1 MTRFTTDH
9 LKTFV
14 TVIEYGTFDA
24 AADVLGVSPSA
35 ISQRVKTM
43 EQLAGKVLLQRT
55 NPVTPT
61 ASGQSV
67 LRIAR
72 QSEFLQLEL
81 ERELMGEG
89 GFQTVSIALNAD
101 SLATWFLEAIRT
113 LAQEDEIF
121 CDLRREGEFHS
132 SALLRTGEVMAAITS
147 QPGKIPG
154 CSVDYLGVAR
164 YWCVASPAYVDRY
177 LPGFPAKTTRDDLNM
192 IVKTLCRM
200 LHAL

>member
-24 AADVLGVSPSA
+24 AADILGVSPSA

-101 SLATWFLEAIRT
+101 SLATWFWKLYARS
-113 LAQEDEIF
+113 
-121 CDLRREGEFHS
+121 LRRTKFSVTCGVKANFIPQPFC
-132 SALLRTGEVMAAITS
+132 V
-147 QPGKIPG
+147 PGK
-154 CSVDYLGVAR
+154 L
-164 YWCVASPAYVDRY
+164 W
-177 LPGFPAKTTRDDLNM
+177 LP
-192 IVKTLCRM
+192 
-200 LHAL
+200 

>member
-67 LRIAR
+67 
-72 QSEFLQLEL
+72 
-81 ERELMGEG
+81 
-89 GFQTVSIALNAD
+89 
-101 SLATWFLEAIRT
+101 
-113 LAQEDEIF
+113 
-121 CDLRREGEFHS
+121 
-132 SALLRTGEVMAAITS
+132 
-147 QPGKIPG
+147 
-154 CSVDYLGVAR
+154 
-164 YWCVASPAYVDRY
+164 
-177 LPGFPAKTTRDDLNM
+177 
-192 IVKTLCRM
+192 
-200 LHAL
+200 